1 MFHTV
6 IRNCLT
12 SLIGYD
18 FSKRLITKEIKS
30 KSSGKKRK
38 KKTIFF
44 FLFSSHFKHKIHCL
58 SCSGATVL
66 GPETIFMAG
75 LNGKQ
80 TSLTLKAGRPGN
92 DLQKQTVVPTCLNN
106 FKDLADNS

>member
-1 MFHTV
+1 M
-6 IRNCLT
+6 
-12 SLIGYD
+12 
-18 FSKRLITKEIKS
+18 
-30 KSSGKKRK
+30 
-38 KKTIFF
+38 
-44 FLFSSHFKHKIHCL
+44 
-58 SCSGATVL
+58 L

>member
-1 MFHTV
+1 MTFQKGLLP
-6 IRNCLT
+6 R
-12 SLIGYD
+12 
-18 FSKRLITKEIKS
+18 KS
-30 KSSGKKRK
+30 KVKVLERRERK
-38 KKTIFF
+38 KQFF
-44 FLFSSHFKHKIHCL
+44 FLFSPHFKHEIHCL
-58 SCSGATVL
+58 SCFGATVL